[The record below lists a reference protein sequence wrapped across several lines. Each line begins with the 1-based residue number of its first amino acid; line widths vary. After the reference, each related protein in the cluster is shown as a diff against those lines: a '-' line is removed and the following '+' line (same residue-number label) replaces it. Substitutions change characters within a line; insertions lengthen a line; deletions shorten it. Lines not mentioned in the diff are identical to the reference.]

1 MKGLARFLSV
11 MLAVAL
17 ILPAAVPAFAD
28 TSYVVQPGDTLFLIS
43 LKFNVSMSTIM
54 AANSIANPNF
64 VYVGE
69 QLVIP
74 SAAGPRAP
82 ANGTTYVVQ
91 TGDTLFKIALK
102 YNVTLATLMSANGI
116 VNSNLIYMGQTLTIP
131 GTNYTPTAVAPT
143 ATPSGFQPTATPST
157 GGATYIVQSGDTLG
171 RIALRYGISYLA
183 LSAANG
189 ILNPNLIYVGQQ
201 LTIPGA
207 AGTPVVPAPT
217 SAATAV
223 PTTPSGGSL
232 VYTVVRG
239 DTLWG
244 ISQKFGVSVA
254 SIMTLNGLT
263 SSAIYIGQ
271 KLTISGAGPAPA
283 TPAAPAPTS
292 TPVPGA
298 TPLPTAP
305 PPSGGGSF
313 ELGGQA
319 NDLPGSAA
327 KMLYAGMTWVKQ
339 QVRWNPGDTPSGGAI
354 ADAHS
359 RGFKILVSVLAN
371 SPSQIS
377 GGTNFDSY
385 ASYVGGLAALGADG
399 IEVWNEMNLDREWPA
414 GQINPATYTDL
425 LHRAYNQIKAGNAH
439 TLVISGALA
448 PTGAE
453 GAFGLAH
460 VWNDNHYL
468 AGMVAAGAL
477 NYMDC
482 VGTHYN
488 EGILSPLQ
496 STGDPRDPYY
506 TRYYSGMVS
515 TYWTATGGARP
526 LCFTELGY
534 LTPEG
539 YGPLPS
545 TFAWAANTTV
555 AQQAQWLGQA
565 ATLGQ
570 QSNGQVRLMIVFNVD
585 FKVYGTD
592 PQAGYAIIRAD
603 GTCPACASLRAVT
616 GGR

>member
-1 MKGLARFLSV
+1 MKGLARLISV
-11 MLAVAL
+11 LLAVAL
-17 ILPAAVPAFAD
+17 LLPAAVPALAD
-28 TSYVVQPGDTLFLIS
+28 TTYIVQPGDTLFLIS
-43 LKFNVSMSTIM
+43 LKFNVSMSAIM
-54 AANSIANPNF
+54 AANNITNANF

-69 QLVIP
+69 QLDIP

-82 ANGTTYVVQ
+82 AGGTTYVVQ
-91 TGDTLFKIALK
+91 TGDTLFKIALR

-116 VNSNLIYMGQTLTIP
+116 VNSNLIYVGQTLTIP
-131 GTNYTPTAVAPT
+131 GSNYTPTA
-143 ATPSGFQPTATPST
+143 TPSSPQPTAVPSS
-157 GGATYIVQSGDTLG
+157 GNGTYVVQTGDTLG
-171 RIALRYGISYLA
+171 KIALRYGISYLA

-189 ILNPNLIYVGQQ
+189 ILNPNLIFVGQV

-207 AGTPVVPAPT
+207 AGSPSTPAPT
-217 SAATAV
+217 VAPATPV
-223 PTTPSGGSL
+223 PGTPVPGGT

-239 DTLWG
+239 DTLWS
-244 ISQKFGVSVA
+244 ISLRFGVSVA
-254 SIMTLNGLT
+254 SIMALNGLT
-263 SSAIYIGQ
+263 SSNIYIGQ
-271 KLTISGAGPAPA
+271 QLTISGSAAPTS
-283 TPAAPAPTS
+283 TPASAVPTS

-298 TPLPTAP
+298 TPVPTVP
-305 PPSGGGSF
+305 PPSGGGAW

-319 NDLPGSAA
+319 NNLPGSSA
-327 KMLYAGMTWVKQ
+327 KMLYAGMTWVKE
-339 QVRWNPGDTPSGGAI
+339 QVRWNPGDTPSGSAI

-359 RGFKILVSVLAN
+359 RGFKILLSVLAN
-371 SPSQIS
+371 NPSQIS
-377 GGTNFDSY
+377 GGSNFDSY

-425 LHRAYNQIKAGNAH
+425 LHRSYTQIKAANAN
-439 TLVISGALA
+439 TLVISGALS

-477 NYMDC
+477 NYADC
-482 VGTHYN
+482 VGIHYN

-506 TRYYSGMVS
+506 SRYYSTMVS
-515 TYWTATGGARP
+515 TYWTAINGARP

-545 TFAWAANTTV
+545 TFAWAANTTI

-570 QSNGQVRLMIVFNVD
+570 QSNGQVRLMVVFNVD
-585 FKVYGTD
+585 FTVYGTD

-603 GTCPACASLRAVT
+603 STCPACASLRAVT